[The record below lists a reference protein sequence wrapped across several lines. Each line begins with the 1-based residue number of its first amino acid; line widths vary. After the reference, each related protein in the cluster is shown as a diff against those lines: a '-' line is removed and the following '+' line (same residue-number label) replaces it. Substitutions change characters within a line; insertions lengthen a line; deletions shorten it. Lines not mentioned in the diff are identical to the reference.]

1 MVIFDTSLVID
12 YLRRKNGEK
21 TPFEKIVEKLKRN
34 ELSISVLSIQ
44 ELYQGKSMDKEGEEI
59 RIQKILLPFNVL
71 AYSVEIAKKAGK
83 IVRDSNNSV
92 AFVDAAIAATAII
105 NGAKLATLNFKDFS
119 RIKGLE
125 IYKI

>member
-1 MVIFDTSLVID
+1 MVILDTSLIID
-12 YLRRKNGEK
+12 YLRRKNGEE
-21 TPFEKIVEKLKRN
+21 TPFEKIVGKLKRS

-59 RIQKILLPFNVL
+59 RTQKILLPFNVL

-92 AFVDAAIAATAII
+92 AFVDAAIAATAIV
-105 NGAKLATLNFKDFS
+105 NGAELATLNLKDFAG
-119 RIKGLE
+119 IKGLE
-125 IYKI
+125 VYK

>member
-1 MVIFDTSLVID
+1 MVIFDTSLIID

-21 TPFEKIVEKLKRN
+21 SFLEKIIKELKRN
-34 ELSISVLSIQ
+34 EFSISVLSIQ

-71 AYSVEIAKKAGK
+71 AYSAEIAQKAGK
-83 IVRDSNNSV
+83 IVRDSNYSV
-92 AFVDAAIAATAII
+92 AFVDGAIAATAIV
-105 NGAKLATLNFKDFS
+105 NGAELATLNIKDFLG
-119 RIKGLE
+119 IKGLE

>member
-1 MVIFDTSLVID
+1 MVVFDTSLIID
-12 YLRRKNGEK
+12 YLRRKKGEK
-21 TPFEKIVEKLKRN
+21 TPFEKIIEKLKRN
-34 ELSISVLSIQ
+34 ELSVPVLSLQ

-105 NGAKLATLNFKDFS
+105 NGAQLATLNLKDFEK
-119 RIKGLE
+119 IKGLE
-125 IYKI
+125 IYKT